1 MFAESSKSFKTP
13 FLPKLNN
20 IDTSET
26 KTVSLRL
33 SSILI
38 LMNTCRTPRRF
49 MVGCGRCDD
58 WFHGDCV
65 GLDLAKVRE
74 MEEEDQMY
82 VCLKCCEEE
91 SQKVEP
97 EAPNAAKPEAQTKTD
112 VQHHKPPPKPQPG
125 PSQTLTPAG
134 VRPVR
139 KVSGVP
145 VLCWNAPDLLSVDIW
160 ILKVCVFAP
169 PANSSSDINHKQCH
183 GCTRVCCL
191 FTLPLQ
197 KVCTWCAVH
206 IFVHIGHSVL

>member
-1 MFAESSKSFKTP
+1 
-13 FLPKLNN
+13 
-20 IDTSET
+20 
-26 KTVSLRL
+26 
-33 SSILI
+33 
-38 LMNTCRTPRRF
+38 

-91 SQKVEP
+91 STKVEP
-97 EAPNAAKPEAQTKTD
+97 EAPDAAKPEAD

-139 KVSGVP
+139 KVSGVRP
-145 VLCWNAPDLLSVDIW
+145 RALLGRS
-160 ILKVCVFAP
+160 
-169 PANSSSDINHKQCH
+169 
-183 GCTRVCCL
+183 
-191 FTLPLQ
+191 
-197 KVCTWCAVH
+197 
-206 IFVHIGHSVL
+206 